1 VVKIFFKSS
10 YLWNNVDIGLVG
22 SKCTWVASAFG
33 ASTSPFNKQETVDMR
48 ILAFNSVL
56 LALALSA
63 CAESDPPVRE
73 FETVT
78 RQSASQLGAHSR
90 VVPLPMRKSYAVAAE
105 LATTDYT
112 PYLARVPGFG
122 LAPQ

>member
-1 VVKIFFKSS
+1 
-10 YLWNNVDIGLVG
+10 
-22 SKCTWVASAFG
+22 
-33 ASTSPFNKQETVDMR
+33 MR

-63 CAESDPPVRE
+63 CAETDPPVRE

-78 RQSASQLGAHSR
+78 RQSQLGAHSR

-112 PYLARVPGFG
+112 PYLARIPGFG
-122 LAPQ
+122 EAPQ

>member
-1 VVKIFFKSS
+1 VDSS
-10 YLWNNVDIGLVG
+10 LVG
-22 SKCTWVASAFG
+22 WNCTWVASAFS
-33 ASTSPFNKQETVDMR
+33 ASTSPLNKQETVDMR
-48 ILAFNSVL
+48 IIAFKSAL

-63 CAESDPPVRE
+63 CAETDPPVRE

-112 PYLARVPGFG
+112 PYLARIPGFG
-122 LAPQ
+122 EAPQ